1 MSELEQ
7 LDYGSRFIDFLRNFR
22 DETGRFKYIDRIRR
36 MINFNQHSLVID
48 YGDLYK
54 YDTELAEAIIDDP
67 DRFLKEAGE
76 AIREIV
82 KLEDP
87 DYAASVRKFVP
98 RIVGLYETVKIRD
111 VKSVYVGKMIQIEGI
126 ITRILPVKSK
136 LVRARFLHSKCGM
149 EFEWPEGGEEL
160 TSDVLEKPTYCPVC
174 GESSGKFVLVK
185 EKSVYV
191 DYQRVVV
198 QEKPEDVPGGQMPRS
213 IEVRLTDS
221 LVDTARPGDRVSIVG
236 IVRLEQS
243 TSRTSALFDLYIE
256 ANSIKVSEKAL
267 EEVSITRE
275 DEERIRELA
284 RDPWIKEKIIASI
297 APGIYGH
304 WDLKEA
310 IALLL
315 LGGVPKVRPEGI
327 RIRGDIHVLFVGDP
341 GMAKS
346 QLLQAAARIAPRA
359 VFTSG
364 KGATAAGLTAAVLR
378 DKQTGEFYLEAGAL
392 VLADGGVA
400 IIDEFDKMN
409 NNDRSAIHEAME
421 QQVISI
427 SKAGIVARLNARAS
441 VLAAGNPKMGYYD
454 PRKPF
459 IENVNLP
466 PPIISR
472 FDLIFVLRDVP
483 NMKRDYEMAM
493 YILESHKNTEKFKP
507 EIDLDLL
514 KKYIIYAR
522 RYVRP
527 RLSKAAVEM
536 LRDFYIELRGSVA
549 AMMKSTEEA
558 SKELVPI
565 PITARQLEALV
576 RLAEANAKMALREE
590 VTEEDAAEAIRLAL
604 SFLTSVGLDVEAG
617 VIDIG
622 TITTGATFSMRK
634 LMSVIIDVIKNM
646 QEDRK
651 CVKEEEIIEELER
664 KGVSKEKIRSAIEK
678 LHAQGLIYEPKGR
691 EGCYRVA

>member
-7 LDYGSRFIDFLRNFR
+7 LDYGTRFIEFLRNFR
-22 DETGRFKYIDRIRR
+22 DETGRFKYIDRVRR
-36 MINFNQHSLVID
+36 MINFNQHSLIID

-54 YDTELAEAIIDDP
+54 YDTELAEAVIDDP

-76 AIREIV
+76 AIREVV

-87 DYAASVRKFVP
+87 EYAVRVRKFVP
-98 RIVGLYETVKIRD
+98 RIIGLYETVKIRD
-111 VKSVYVGKMIQIEGI
+111 IKSQYIGKMVQIEGI
-126 ITRILPVKSK
+126 ITRMLPVKSK
-136 LVRARFLHSKCGM
+136 LVKARFLHTKCGA
-149 EFEWPEGGEEL
+149 EFDWPEGDEEI

-174 GESSGKFVLVK
+174 GESAGRFILVK

-191 DYQRVVV
+191 DYQKIVV
-198 QEKPEDVPGGQMPRS
+198 QERPEDVPGGQMPRS
-213 IEVRLTDS
+213 IEVRLTDD
-221 LVDTARPGDRVSIVG
+221 LVDVARPGDRVSIVG
-236 IVRLEQS
+236 VVRLDQPS
-243 TSRTSALFDLYIE
+243 SKASALFDLYID

-275 DEERIRELA
+275 DEEKIRELA
-284 RDPWIKEKIIASI
+284 RDPWIKEKIVASI
-297 APGIYGH
+297 APGIYGN

-315 LGGVPKVRPEGI
+315 FGGVPKVRPEGI
-327 RIRGDIHVLFVGDP
+327 RVRGDIHVLFVGDP

-359 VFTSG
+359 VLTSG

-409 NNDRSAIHEAME
+409 SNDRSAIHEAME
-421 QQVISI
+421 QQVISV

-454 PRKPF
+454 PRRPF

-483 NMKRDYEMAM
+483 NLRRDYEMAS
-493 YILESHKNTEKFKP
+493 YILESHRNTERFKP

-514 KKYIIYAR
+514 RKYIIYAR

-527 RLSKAAVEM
+527 RLSKAAIEM

-549 AMMKSTEEA
+549 AAMQNSEEA
-558 SKELVPI
+558 SKDLVPI
-565 PITARQLEALV
+565 PVTARQLEALV
-576 RLAEANAKMALREE
+576 RLAEANAKIALREE
-590 VTEEDAAEAIRLAL
+590 VTEEDAAEAIRLTL
-604 SFLTSVGLDVEAG
+604 SFLTSVGFDVESG
-617 VIDIG
+617 VIDVG
-622 TITTGATFSMRK
+622 TIITGATFSTRK
-634 LMSVIIDVIKNM
+634 LMGAIIDFVKEK
-646 QEDRK
+646 QEGRR
-651 CVKEEEIIEELER
+651 CVREEEIIEEFKR
-664 KGVSKEKIRSAIEK
+664 KGVSEAKVKEAIEK
-678 LHAQGLIYEPKGR
+678 LHSRGLIYEPRGK
-691 EGCYRVA
+691 EGCYRVV

>member
-1 MSELEQ
+1 MMDSEQ
-7 LDYGSRFIDFLRNFR
+7 LDIGSRFMDFLRNFR
-22 DETGRFKYIDRIRR
+22 DERGRFKYQDRIRR
-36 MINFNQHSLVID
+36 MVTYNSHSLIID

-54 YDTELAEAIIDDP
+54 YDTGLAEVLVDEP
-67 DRFLKEAGE
+67 DKFMKEAGD

-82 KLEDP
+82 AMEDP
-87 DYAASVRKFVP
+87 DYAARVRKFIP
-98 RIVGLYETVKIRD
+98 RFVNLFDTVRIRD
-111 VKSVYVGKMIQIEGI
+111 VKSAHIGRLIQVEGI
-126 ITRILPVKSK
+126 ITRMLPVKSK
-136 LVRARFLHSKCGM
+136 IVKARFLHTRCGS
-149 EFEWPEGGEEL
+149 EFDWPEGPEEIAGEM
-160 TSDVLEKPTYCPVC
+160 LEKPTACPVC
-174 GESSGKFVLVK
+174 GEASGKFIHVK
-185 EKSVYV
+185 ERSVYV
-191 DYQRVVV
+191 DYQKIVV
-198 QEKPEDVPGGQMPRS
+198 QERPEDVPGGQMPRS
-213 IEVRLTDS
+213 IEVKLLDD
-221 LVDTARPGDRVSIVG
+221 LVDTARPGDRVAVVG
-236 IVRLEQS
+236 VVRLEQAS
-243 TSRTSALFDLYIE
+243 ARVNALFDVYIE
-256 ANSIKVSEKAL
+256 ANSIRVSEKVF

-284 RDPWIKEKIIASI
+284 RDPWIKERVIASI
-297 APGIYGH
+297 APSIYGH

-315 LGGVPKVRPEGI
+315 FGGVAKERPEGT
-327 RIRGDIHVLFVGDP
+327 RIRGDIHVLFIGDP

-378 DKQTGEFYLEAGAL
+378 DKATGEFYLEAGAL

-400 IIDEFDKMN
+400 IIDEFDKMSSE
-409 NNDRSAIHEAME
+409 DRSAIHEAME

-483 NMKRDYEMAM
+483 ELRKDYEMAM
-493 YILESHKNTEKFKP
+493 YILESHRNTERFKP
-507 EIDLDLL
+507 EVDLDLM

-549 AMMKSTEEA
+549 AA
-558 SKELVPI
+558 SKGEDSQEPLPI

-576 RLAEANAKMALREE
+576 RLAEANAKMALRDE
-590 VTEEDAAEAIRLAL
+590 VTAEDAAEAIRLTI
-604 SFLTSVGLDVEAG
+604 SFLTSVGFDVEAG

-622 TITTGATFSMRK
+622 TITTGATYSMRK
-634 LMSVIIDVIKNM
+634 VMGLAVDV
-646 QEDRK
+646 
-651 CVKEEEIIEELER
+651 VKELQEGRRCVAAEEVVKRLAD
-664 KGVSKEKIRSAIEK
+664 KGIAREKVLKALEK
-678 LHAQGLIYEPKGR
+678 LYQQGLIYEAGR
-691 EGCYRVA
+691 EGCYRAV